1 MGKKRDYSAATM
13 DMTPMIDCVFQ
24 LIIFFVVTITV
35 DQKLNE
41 DIKLEF
47 SKHGPVQKEPD
58 PRLTVI
64 EVDKRGWISM
74 RGTPLSKAQLR
85 DLLQAKYRRL
95 GGAFPI
101 LIRGDYRTKHQDIR
115 AVMDIC
121 TANNIWKIEFAAI
134 KEKKGQG

>member
-1 MGKKRDYSAATM
+1 MGKKRDESGAQL

-24 LIIFFVVTITV
+24 LIIFFVVTITME
-35 DQKLNE
+35 QKLNE

-47 SKHGPVQKEPD
+47 SKNGPVIENPD
-58 PRLTVI
+58 PRTTVI
-64 EVDKRGWISM
+64 EIDKRGWISM
-74 RGTPLSKAQLR
+74 HGTPLSKSALY
-85 DLLQAKYRRL
+85 DILKNKYRRV

-121 TANNIWKIEFAAI
+121 TSLNIWKIEFAAI
-134 KEKKGQG
+134 KEKKN

>member
-1 MGKKRDYSAATM
+1 M

-47 SKHGPVQKEPD
+47 SKNGPVNEHED
-58 PRLTVI
+58 PRTTVI

-74 RGTPLSKAQLR
+74 HGTPLTKATLR
-85 DLLQAKYRRL
+85 DLLQSKYRRL
-95 GGAFPI
+95 GGAYPI

-121 TANNIWKIEFAAI
+121 TAINIWKIEFAAI
-134 KEKKGQG
+134 KEKKN